1 MLARLAADGVLV
13 LHLAFVVFVMT
24 GALLAFRVRWI
35 VFAHLPAVVWAIVVE
50 ATGRFCPL
58 TLLENALRIRAGA
71 SGYHESFIEHYVVRL
86 LYPEGLTSGMQLA
99 LATLVLVVNVVLY
112 GIILLQR
119 PRRAA
124 ASHA

>member
-1 MLARLAADGVLV
+1 MLARIAADSVLV
-13 LHLAFVVFVMT
+13 LHLAFVLFVMT
-24 GALLAFRVRWI
+24 GALLAFRFRWI

-58 TLLENALRIRAGA
+58 TLLENELRVRAGA
-71 SGYHESFIEHYVVRL
+71 SGYRESFIEHYVVRL

-99 LATLVLVVNVVLY
+99 LAALVLIVNVALY
-112 GIILLQR
+112 AMLLQR

-124 ASHA
+124 AGHA